1 MGQVELVQR
10 AADYQPAVWTAKNA
24 IETEHLRKV
33 FSEPG
38 PREVFAD
45 VNLQIEQG
53 EFIAALG
60 PVGSGK
66 TTLINLIAGLN
77 RPSSGSIYIHGIE
90 TTRLSEN
97 ALADLRATKLGI
109 VPQVQNVLDELTVY
123 ENVELP
129 LFFLK
134 LNRGSRASRVA
145 QVLDRMGISSEA
157 DREVA
162 GLSVGERQM
171 VAIARALAPDPS
183 ILLMD
188 EPTESLDPL
197 ISEVIL
203 ELLRGDNL
211 TKGKTIFV
219 TTHDRKII
227 NLAGRTIRVKKKI
240 P

>member
-10 AADYQPAVWTAKNA
+10 AATPAVWKAKNA
-24 IETEHLRKV
+24 IETEHVTKV
-33 FSEPG
+33 FSQPHR
-38 PREVFAD
+38 REVFVD
-45 VNLQIEQG
+45 VSLQIEQG
-53 EFIAALG
+53 EFVAALG

-66 TTLINLIAGLN
+66 TTLINLISGLD
-77 RPSSGSIYIHGIE
+77 RPSSGSIYINGIE

-97 ALADLRATKLGI
+97 ALASVRAAKLGI
-109 VPQVQNVLDELTVY
+109 VPQVQNLLDELTVY

-129 LFFLK
+129 LLFLK
-134 LNRGSRASRVA
+134 LNGESRASRVA

-157 DREVA
+157 DREVS
-162 GLSVGERQM
+162 GLSVGEKQM
-171 VAIARALAPDPS
+171 VAIARALAPDSS
-183 ILLMD
+183 IILMD

-219 TTHDRKII
+219 ATHDRKII
-227 NLAGRTIRVKKKI
+227 NLASRTVRVKKKI

>member
-10 AADYQPAVWTAKNA
+10 AATPTVWKAKNA
-24 IETEHLRKV
+24 IETEHVTKV
-33 FSEPG
+33 FSEPHH
-38 PREVFAD
+38 REVFVD
-45 VNLQIEQG
+45 ISLQIEQG
-53 EFIAALG
+53 EFVAALG

-66 TTLINLIAGLN
+66 TTLINLISGLD
-77 RPSSGSIYIHGIE
+77 RPSSGSIYINGIE

-97 ALADLRATKLGI
+97 ALASIRAAKLGI
-109 VPQVQNVLDELTVY
+109 VPQVQNLLDELTVY

-129 LFFLK
+129 LLFLK
-134 LNRGSRASRVA
+134 LNGESRASRVA

-157 DREVA
+157 DREVS
-162 GLSVGERQM
+162 GLSVGEKQM
-171 VAIARALAPDPS
+171 VAIARALAPDSS
-183 ILLMD
+183 IILMD

-219 TTHDRKII
+219 ATHDRKII
-227 NLAGRTIRVKKKI
+227 NLASRTIRVKKKI

>member
-1 MGQVELVQR
+1 MGQVELAQR
-10 AADYQPAVWTAKNA
+10 ATRSTVWRAKNA
-24 IETEHLRKV
+24 VETEHLRKV
-33 FSEPG
+33 FSNPQ

-45 VNLQIEQG
+45 VDLEIQQG
-53 EFIAALG
+53 EFVAALG

-66 TTLINLIAGLN
+66 TTLINLIAGLD
-77 RPSSGSIYIHGIE
+77 RPTSGSIYIHGIE

-97 ALADLRATKLGI
+97 DLASLRAAKLGL
-109 VPQVQNVLDELTVY
+109 VPQVQNLLDELTVY

-134 LNRGSRASRVA
+134 LNRESRASRVA

-157 DREVA
+157 HREVSE
-162 GLSVGERQM
+162 LSVGERQM
-171 VAIARALAPDPS
+171 VSIARALAPDPS
-183 ILLMD
+183 TILMD

-211 TKGKTIFV
+211 TNGKTIFV
-219 TTHDRKII
+219 ATHDRKII
-227 NLAGRTIRVKKKI
+227 NLASRTVRVKKRM